1 MIDIN
6 CHILPGIDN
15 GSKHMQ
21 ESVAIAKSALAQGID
36 TIVATPKHMNGQYHN
51 FKQQII
57 QQVEILNQR
66 LKEEEVAVTVLPGQE
81 IRVYGELSDSLDKGH
96 LLTLNETP
104 GYLLIDL
111 PSNHIPSYMMQ
122 LIFNLQ
128 IKGYKPIIAHP
139 ETNPFMREDP
149 DLLYELVKQGALV
162 QLATDS
168 IVGKNSRKV
177 QKFTLE
183 IIQAGLAHF
192 IGSEAKQASA
202 YSYQEAVKKVQK
214 HFGNEM
220 TYLFFENAKYLMKGE
235 AIITEEPTRIK
246 KKRFGF
252 LNK

>member
-15 GSKHMQ
+15 GPKDIE

-36 TIVATPKHMNGQYHN
+36 TIVATPKHMNGEYHN
-51 FKQQII
+51 FKQEII
-57 QQVEILNQR
+57 KQVDILNQR
-66 LKEEEVAVTVLPGQE
+66 LQEEQIAIAVLPGQE
-81 IRVYGELSDSLDKGH
+81 IRIYGEMIESLAKDH
-96 LLTLNETP
+96 LLTINETQ

-139 ETNPFMREDP
+139 ETNPFIREDP
-149 DLLYELVKQGALV
+149 DLLYELVKQGAFI

-177 QKFTLE
+177 QKFSLE
-183 IIQAGLAHF
+183 IIEARLAHF
-192 IGSEAKQASA
+192 IGSEAKQGSA
-202 YSYQEAVKKVQK
+202 YSYQEAVRKVRK

-220 TYLFFENAKYLMKGE
+220 NYLFYENAMYLTKGE
-235 AIITEEPTRIK
+235 AIITEEPVRIK
-246 KKRFGF
+246 KKRLIF
-252 LNK
+252 

>member
-21 ESVAIAKSALAQGID
+21 ESVSIAKTALAQGID
-36 TIVATPKHMNGQYHN
+36 TIVATPKHMNGKYHN

-57 QQVEILNQR
+57 QQVVILNQR
-66 LKEEEVAVTVLPGQE
+66 LEEEEVAVTVLPGQE
-81 IRVYGELSDSLDKGH
+81 IRVYGEFIDSLEKDH
-96 LLTLNETP
+96 LLTINETQ
-104 GYLLIDL
+104 GYLLMDL

-139 ETNPFMREDP
+139 EMNPFIREDP
-149 DLLYELVKQGALV
+149 DLLYELVKQGALI
-162 QLATDS
+162 QIATDS

-192 IGSEAKQASA
+192 IGSEASHASS
-202 YSYQEAVKKVQK
+202 YSYQAAVRKIRK

-220 TYLFFENAKYLMKGE
+220 TYLFFENALSLTKGE
-235 AIITEEPTRIK
+235 AIIIEEPVRIK
-246 KKRFGF
+246 KKRLDF

>member
-15 GSKHMQ
+15 GPKHIE
-21 ESVAIAKSALAQGID
+21 ESVAIAKTALAQGIE

-57 QQVEILNQR
+57 QQVDTLNQR
-66 LKEEEVAVTVLPGQE
+66 LQEEQLALTVLPGQE
-81 IRVYGELSDSLDKGH
+81 IRIYGEMIESLEKDH
-96 LLTLNETP
+96 LLTINETP
-104 GYLLIDL
+104 GYLLMDL
-111 PSNHIPSYMMQ
+111 PSNHIPAYMMQ

-139 ETNPFMREDP
+139 ETNPFIREDP

-168 IVGKNSRKV
+168 IIGKNSRKT

-183 IIQAGLAHF
+183 IMKARLAHF
-192 IGSEAKQASA
+192 IGSEASKASG
-202 YSYQEAVKKVQK
+202 YSYQEALRKVRK

-220 TYLFFENAKYLMKGE
+220 TYFFYENAMYLTKGE
-235 AIITEEPTRIK
+235 AVITEEPVRMK
-246 KKRFGF
+246 KKRLDF